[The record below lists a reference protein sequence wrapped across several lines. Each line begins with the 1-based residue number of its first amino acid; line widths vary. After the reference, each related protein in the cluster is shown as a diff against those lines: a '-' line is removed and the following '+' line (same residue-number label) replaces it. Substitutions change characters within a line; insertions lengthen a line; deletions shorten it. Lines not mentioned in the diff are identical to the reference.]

1 MNRFFK
7 AVSLVALAAGT
18 VLSVASQAKAE
29 SVKFECQY
37 NEQLNQYS
45 TVMAGSE
52 EALIVWTETLGSDHH
67 LGAYTPG
74 RRCLAVSTRLTNLAK
89 SVGINDLSKLSDLGY
104 VNGELVVFNSEYST
118 PIEDEVIFTLKPGNR
133 YNAETVTDRFRFRVA
148 PVGGVSLPDAAL
160 FPIVE

>member
-7 AVSLVALAAGT
+7 AFSLVAFATGITFSAAP
-18 VLSVASQAKAE
+18 QAKAE
-29 SVKFECQY
+29 SVEFECQY
-37 NEQLNQYS
+37 NERLNQYS
-45 TVMAGSE
+45 TVMAGSNE
-52 EALIVWTETLGSDHH
+52 PLIVWTETLGSDHH
-67 LGAYTPG
+67 LGAYTPS

-89 SVGINDLSKLSDLGY
+89 SVGINELSDLSDLGY

-133 YNAETVTDRFRFRVA
+133 YRADDVTERFRFRVA

-160 FPIVE
+160 IPIVE